1 MPKTQFGT
9 EYYDQLYLTGDRTY
23 ERPLTSPYYRLYRK
37 VIELIRRERLS
48 SVLEV
53 GCGSGV
59 LAEMLIADGVCYDGF
74 DLSPIAVG
82 KAQRRNP
89 EGRFF
94 VADAADPMPYQLSYD
109 GLVCCEVLEH
119 IDGDLTAIEHWKS
132 GTICVCSVPNFDYES
147 HVRFFRSEEEIGRR
161 YGGLLDIWRFRKGNH
176 FGKCQSHLERIFQAD
191 KVGTKPADPPAGDFR
206 DQQLCLAWRLVRFC
220 RTTAL
225 TSPLLSTP
233 ATRSNCKTIQ
243 LGVALYRRTSVVNS
257 FKIGRRN
264 RKA

>member
-1 MPKTQFGT
+1 MPKTQLGT

-74 DLSPIAVG
+74 DFSPIAVG

-161 YGGLLDIWRFRKGNH
+161 YGGLLDIWRFERVTTSASANLTWSEYFRRIRWARNQPTRLLGI
-176 FGKCQSHLERIFQAD
+176 FGI
-191 KVGTKPADPPAGDFR
+191 
-206 DQQLCLAWRLVRFC
+206 
-220 RTTAL
+220 
-225 TSPLLSTP
+225 
-233 ATRSNCKTIQ
+233 
-243 LGVALYRRTSVVNS
+243 NS
-257 FKIGRRN
+257 FAWYGGWFVFVGRR
-264 RKA
+264 R